1 LGKKRFAVQPKKSEV
16 PRERSGLQGSRF
28 LDSIKYLF
36 SQKNGWRQNR
46 RQP

>member
-1 LGKKRFAVQPKKSEV
+1 LRTKKFAVQLKKSEV

-28 LDSIKYLF
+28 LDSIKSPF